1 MSFISTNDAM
11 LQIPHA
17 DLFNTHVQWNRTNM
31 DSNVLVVKCRKWNII
46 GIIYSVHYVSR
57 ISELAISY
65 FLFIVSTNVIV
76 TKHHVVF
83 NDLRLL
89 LFIII
94 IILKWQM
101 PNTLHFYVF
110 LSPNR
115 NKKLLFGLKLMTN
128 WC

>member
-1 MSFISTNDAM
+1 
-11 LQIPHA
+11 
-17 DLFNTHVQWNRTNM
+17 M

-101 PNTLHFYVF
+101 PNTLQFYVF
-110 LSPNR
+110 LSPNG
-115 NKKLLFGLKLMTN
+115 NKKIVFGLNLMTN
-128 WC
+128 WCEILIIVKTQRRIIKYNIILAKWKYKTSRK